1 MIAYK
6 NEMKNIIANA
16 YKDDSVFTT
25 VGSGEVFRGEKK
37 TTKDTRNFA
46 DDGKDW
52 KGKKQNFVRIQ
63 VWDMNCHLG
72 EWQ

>member
-6 NEMKNIIANA
+6 NEMKNIIANT

-37 TTKDTRNFA
+37 NKQ
-46 DDGKDW
+46 GY
-52 KGKKQNFVRIQ
+52 KKF
-63 VWDMNCHLG
+63 C
-72 EWQ
+72 